1 MNKQDLIAIVAE
13 ENELSKAQAARAI
26 DSIFDAIT
34 MAVAKGEGFQLIG
47 FGTLLVRVAI
57 LQQTKKSRSRQR
69 VCRNLFLAPPLRM
82 PSRNKDRFESFC
94 LTHPGWFPNRDFF
107 TG

>member
-47 FGTLLVRVAI
+47 FGTFKAVERAARKGRNPSTNEEITIPATRLPKFVPGAAFKDAV
-57 LQQTKKSRSRQR
+57 KK
-69 VCRNLFLAPPLRM
+69 
-82 PSRNKDRFESFC
+82 
-94 LTHPGWFPNRDFF
+94 
-107 TG
+107 

>member
-34 MAVAKGEGFQLIG
+34 MAVAKGESFQLIG
-47 FGTLLVRVAI
+47 FGTFKAVERAARKGRNPSTNEEITIPATRLPKFVPGAAFKDAV
-57 LQQTKKSRSRQR
+57 KK
-69 VCRNLFLAPPLRM
+69 
-82 PSRNKDRFESFC
+82 
-94 LTHPGWFPNRDFF
+94 
-107 TG
+107 

>member
-13 ENELSKAQAARAI
+13 ENEISKAQAARAI

-47 FGTLLVRVAI
+47 FGTFKAVERAARKGRNPATNEEITIPAARLPKFVAGAAFKDAV
-57 LQQTKKSRSRQR
+57 KK
-69 VCRNLFLAPPLRM
+69 
-82 PSRNKDRFESFC
+82 
-94 LTHPGWFPNRDFF
+94 
-107 TG
+107 

>member
-13 ENELSKAQAARAI
+13 ENEISKAQAARAI

-47 FGTLLVRVAI
+47 FGTFKAVERAA
-57 LQQTKKSRSRQR
+57 R
-69 VCRNLFLAPPLRM
+69 
-82 PSRNKDRFESFC
+82 KDRNPATNEEITIPAARLPKFVAGAAFKEAVKK
-94 LTHPGWFPNRDFF
+94 
-107 TG
+107 

>member
-13 ENELSKAQAARAI
+13 ENEISKTQAARAI

-47 FGTLLVRVAI
+47 FGTFKAVERAARKGRNPSTNEEITIPATRLPKFVPGAAFKDAV
-57 LQQTKKSRSRQR
+57 KK
-69 VCRNLFLAPPLRM
+69 
-82 PSRNKDRFESFC
+82 
-94 LTHPGWFPNRDFF
+94 
-107 TG
+107 

>member
-13 ENELSKAQAARAI
+13 ENEISKTQAARAI

-47 FGTLLVRVAI
+47 FGTFKAVERAAR
-57 LQQTKKSRSRQR
+57 KG
-69 VCRNLFLAPPLRM
+69 RNPATNEEITIPAARLPKFVPGAAF
-82 PSRNKDRFESFC
+82 KDAVK
-94 LTHPGWFPNRDFF
+94 
-107 TG
+107 

>member
-34 MAVAKGEGFQLIG
+34 MAVAKGEGFQLIR
-47 FGTLLVRVAI
+47 FGTFKAVERAARKGRNPSTNEEITIPATRLPKFVPGAAFKDAV
-57 LQQTKKSRSRQR
+57 KK
-69 VCRNLFLAPPLRM
+69 
-82 PSRNKDRFESFC
+82 
-94 LTHPGWFPNRDFF
+94 
-107 TG
+107 